1 MAQGRSSQGFGGE
14 SRQSYHIRVEESDRH
29 LVTKAFELAL
39 EIHAG
44 QTRKGTAIPYSSH
57 LLQVAGLVQ
66 EAGGDAAQTAA
77 ALLHD
82 SLEDSDDV
90 DAATLGEQLGAEVV
104 ELVVACSDLL
114 PGDTPDRKS
123 PWTERKTRYLEH
135 LAASG
140 SRARLVSC
148 CDKLHN
154 LRSLAADL
162 RAEGR
167 ETLERFNAGPRQQ
180 RWYFESLH
188 PIAVDTLPIRLAL
201 EYEAALAVLV
211 EFVPEPGSPD

>member
-1 MAQGRSSQGFGGE
+1 MK
-14 SRQSYHIRVEESDRH
+14 ESDRH
-29 LVTKAFELAL
+29 LVEEAFSLAL

-44 QTRKGTAIPYSSH
+44 QTRKGTGIPYSSH

-66 EAGGDAAQTAA
+66 EAGGDAEQTAA

-82 SLEDSDDV
+82 SLEDSDAV
-90 DAATLGEQLGAEVV
+90 DATTLGERFGAEVA
-104 ELVVACSDLL
+104 ELVQACSDLL

-123 PWTERKTRYLEH
+123 PWAERKTRYLEH
-135 LAASG
+135 LAGAG

-154 LRSLAADL
+154 LRSMIADL

-180 RWYFESLH
+180 RWYYETLR
-188 PIAVDTLPIRLAL
+188 PIAMDTLPRALAL
-201 EYEAALAVLV
+201 EYEAALAVLI
-211 EFVPEPGSPD
+211 EFVPEPGSPE

>member
-1 MAQGRSSQGFGGE
+1 MK
-14 SRQSYHIRVEESDRH
+14 ESDRR
-29 LVTKAFELAL
+29 LVQEAFELAL
-39 EIHAG
+39 DIHSG
-44 QTRKGTAIPYSSH
+44 QTRKGTGIPYSSH

-82 SLEDSDDV
+82 SLEDSGDV
-90 DAATLGEQLGAEVV
+90 DVTTLGQRFGADVAG
-104 ELVVACSDLL
+104 LVQACSDLL
-114 PGDTPDRKS
+114 QGDTPSRKS
-123 PWTERKTRYLEH
+123 PWVERKTRYLEH
-135 LAASG
+135 LAGAEH
-140 SRARLVSC
+140 RARLVSC

-167 ETLERFNAGPRQQ
+167 ATLERFNAGPRQQ

-188 PIAVDTLPIRLAL
+188 PIAIDTLPRPLAL
-201 EYEAALAVLV
+201 EYEAALAVLI
-211 EFVPEPGSPD
+211 EFVPEPGSPE